1 MAIIKHTDKNNET
14 LWKAYISI
22 RSKLDPAIR
31 VQKWKFGIKSDKQ
44 AKREE
49 ETLRRECVAEILKR
63 ESEGSSWGA
72 LVDRWHD
79 YQVSER
85 STELNPLTCDDYVA
99 ALKKHTQ
106 HWWTRS
112 AASLTRMDVLE
123 VLNQMK
129 AVGSSVSYRNKT
141 KVIIHR
147 VFTFGIEHQ
156 LVRGISQTPA
166 HGINLGR
173 EEEKKP
179 EILSIDEI
187 RSLLHAARTMKHDWY
202 YIWALGLL
210 TGMRNGELFALKW
223 KDVDFLNREINVAW
237 SYNCRIK
244 AIKSTKGGY
253 WRTVPVSD
261 ELLALLTELKAL
273 TQNTDFVLPR
283 VARWANGEQAK
294 NLRAF
299 CKSIGLPSIKFHTL
313 RACFATQ
320 LIRNGIPPIQIQKI
334 CGWKDLETMQRYVRL
349 AGIEIKGATESLKL
363 LPNIVLQ
370 TTEATLQELSEQLKV
385 QVSKEKQEAA

>member
-49 ETLRRECVAEILKR
+49 ENLRRECLTEILKR
-63 ESEGSSWGA
+63 DAEGSSWGV
-72 LVDRWHD
+72 LVDKWHD

-85 STELNPLTCDDYVA
+85 SGELNPLTCGDYVA
-99 ALKKHTQ
+99 AIKKYTLS
-106 HWWTRS
+106 WWTRS
-112 AASLTRMDVLE
+112 AASITRMDVME
-123 VLNQMK
+123 VLNQMD
-129 AVGSSVSYRNKT
+129 ALGSSVSYRHKI

-166 HGINLGR
+166 HGISLKR
-173 EEEKKP
+173 DEEKKP

-187 RSLLHAARTMKHDWY
+187 RKLLHASKTMKHEWHHV
-202 YIWALGLL
+202 WALALL

-223 KDVDFLNREINVAW
+223 KDVDFLNREINVEW

-261 ELLALLTELKAL
+261 ELLALLNELKEKTGA
-273 TQNTDFVLPR
+273 TDFVLPR

-299 CKSIGLPSIKFHTL
+299 CKSVGLPSIKFHTL

-385 QVSKEKQEAA
+385 PSDKKKQEAA